1 MIYLKLFISFL
12 KVGLFSFGG
21 AYSAIPLIR
30 DEVLSHGWITDEMLT
45 NIIAVS
51 ESTPGPI
58 MVNLATY
65 IGSTQ
70 GGFLGSLIATFAVIL
85 PAFIII
91 LLIMV
96 LLKKLVKNKAFQS
109 ILNGLKPCI
118 IGIILAIGLYFV
130 FQNCFGKIDG
140 LSFSLKALLI
150 TIGLGVIYF
159 GSKLFMKK
167 GLSPIILII
176 ISAVVGIVVYG
187 LF

>member
-30 DEVLSHGWITDEMLT
+30 DEVISNGWLTDEMLT

-70 GGFLGSLIATFAVIL
+70 AGFLGSLIATFAVIL

-96 LLKKLVKNKAFQS
+96 LLITTFQQIAHLDYMS
-109 ILNGLKPCI
+109 H
-118 IGIILAIGLYFV
+118 
-130 FQNCFGKIDG
+130 
-140 LSFSLKALLI
+140 
-150 TIGLGVIYF
+150 
-159 GSKLFMKK
+159 
-167 GLSPIILII
+167 
-176 ISAVVGIVVYG
+176 
-187 LF
+187 

>member
-12 KVGLFSFGG
+12 KVGMFSFGG

-30 DEVLSHGWITDEMLT
+30 DEVISQGWMTDEMLS

-65 IGSTQ
+65 IGSTE

-85 PAFIII
+85 PAFLII

-96 LLKKLVKNKAFQS
+96 LLKKLVKNRVFQA

-118 IGIILAIGLYFV
+118 IGIILAIGTYFV
-130 FQNCFGKIDG
+130 FQNCFGEIGG
-140 LSFSLKALLI
+140 LDFSLPSLLI
-150 TIGLGVIYF
+150 TIGLAIIYF
-159 GSKLFMKK
+159 GSRKFIKK
-167 GLSPIILII
+167 GISPIILIA
-176 ISAVVGIVVYG
+176 ISAVVGIIVFG
-187 LF
+187 LI

>member
-30 DEVLSHGWITDEMLT
+30 DEVISNGWLTDEMLT
-45 NIIAVS
+45 NIIAIS

-70 GGFLGSLIATFAVIL
+70 AGFLGSLIATFAVIL
-85 PAFIII
+85 PAFLII

-96 LLKKLVKNKAFQS
+96 LLKKLIKNKVFQAV
-109 ILNGLKPCI
+109 LDGLKPCI
-118 IGIILAIGLYFV
+118 IGIIFAIGIYFV
-130 FQNCFGKIDG
+130 YQNCFGKIDSF
-140 LSFSLKALLI
+140 SFSLPSLLI
-150 TIGLGVIYF
+150 TIGLAIIYF
-159 GSKLFMKK
+159 GSKKFMKK
-167 GLSPIILII
+167 GISPILLIA
-176 ISAVVGIVVYG
+176 ISAVVGIIVFG
-187 LF
+187 II